1 MIILLLIN
9 KKNHKFMEISKKKTF
24 INLVILNIIIKYKK
38 HNQLYLKKQKIMKKK
53 SNSQE

>member
-9 KKNHKFMEISKKKTF
+9 KKNHKFMEISKKKTS

-38 HNQLYLKKQKIMKKK
+38 HNQLYLKKRKIIKKK